1 MQAEKLMLPRIMYN
15 VARLIVM
22 IDVNI
27 IKEWW
32 KQEEKLNWLIS
43 TKYAGIIFGIIMD
56 NIFTY
61 RQVICW

>member
-27 IKEWW
+27 MKEWW

>member
-22 IDVNI
+22 IEVNI
-27 IKEWW
+27 MKEWW